1 MTTITKTIEQLTS
14 NDRSKLN
21 NRDRNL
27 LKEFNELLSMNLNTS
42 RSVRYYADQ
51 LAISTKKLNNIT
63 KKYLDKT
70 AKEYIEITIISES
83 KRLLIKTSDSVKQIS
98 YSMGFT
104 EPTNFNKFFKKFT
117 TVTPLQFREEINK
130 GAF

>member
-1 MTTITKTIEQLTS
+1 MRTKTIEQLKRNIS
-14 NDRSKLN
+14 PVLN
-21 NRDRNL
+21 NGDDIL
-27 LKEFNELLSMNLNTS
+27 LKEFNLLLYKNLNTS
-42 RSVRYYADQ
+42 RSVKYYADQ